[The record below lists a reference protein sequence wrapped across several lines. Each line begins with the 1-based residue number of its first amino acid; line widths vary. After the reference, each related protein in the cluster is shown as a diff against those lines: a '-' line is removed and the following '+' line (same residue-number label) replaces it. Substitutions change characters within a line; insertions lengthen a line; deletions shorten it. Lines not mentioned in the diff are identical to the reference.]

1 MEASYSKVAIA
12 TETATVIDL
21 RQRLRAGEWESW
33 MLASGEVFQ
42 AALMVA
48 VAMEKPD
55 TSS

>member
-33 MLASGEVFQ
+33 MLASGEGFQ

-55 TSS
+55 ASS